1 MNNRLHAHPPAKP
14 SSRRR
19 LAFTLLE
26 LLAGISAAVL
36 ITLALA
42 TLFSSAGATVS
53 VGQRVSKLNRIA
65 ASVEHQMR
73 ADFRAITREGAL
85 VIRHAYAYDRPL
97 YSSPGA
103 PEPLLVPLYLDQPM
117 AERRPR
123 RVDEIVFFA
132 NGNFSTARS
141 PLSTLANRSGTSAR
155 IYYGHGSLLDLSS
168 PRLNA
173 QQRELLEEPD
183 FNFGVGEGFNLH
195 DDPEVMGYLGQPGG
209 VNELAAEWA
218 LLRHVTVLIPPS
230 ANLVEIPDAFP
241 GFTGNLANNA
251 RLRDGSRQVGFQPA
265 MPTLFRYPNALL
277 GEAIDYT
284 GSPEPTLRHQGAGAR
299 SARMIAAS
307 GLVDIATMDLAD
319 AMAYVRA
326 MHTGIGPGA
335 GAFNPVG
342 PYDAEFVNDPIGV
355 RPRRNAPGGGTP
367 LPQTQAELTGLVSTM
382 QAWMRQLMPADSD
395 GEDAEFGPN
404 QLAALGGV
412 RMRTA
417 FSPPNLFREY
427 TNEFQRADRPNDQ
440 IALVNNNFVGARAVG
455 FRPRTASGDRVRAP
469 SRPRSAACSEFIVE
483 WSFGQ
488 IEHDPDSPNRGE
500 LIWYGSA
507 DFVDNN
513 NSGTFTPG
521 SDQPFIRLY
530 RSDISFDPDTV
541 RPLVIDNVTGQFFTN
556 ADRPADRSPTLR
568 AIANR
573 TYAGGTI
580 QGAARIRAVQEGL
593 IHGIDP
599 IVASGPVYAYF
610 APGTDPTY
618 DPQSQGNFRTP
629 QQLANIAD
637 PIARAEAA
645 AVQPRETVEWPW
657 PKLVRIT
664 MTLADPEDPTFEQTY
679 QFVFDLGN

>member
-1 MNNRLHAHPPAKP
+1 MKKRQQSHGQRA
-14 SSRRR
+14 SRRR
-19 LAFTLLE
+19 QAFTLLE

-65 ASVEHQMR
+65 ASVEQQMR

-97 YSSPGA
+97 FSSSGV

-123 RVDEIVFFA
+123 RVDEIIFFA

-141 PLSTLANRSGTSAR
+141 PLSTLPNRSGATAR
-155 IYYGHGSLLDLSS
+155 IYYGHGSLLDLNS

-173 QQRELLEEPD
+173 QQREFLEEPD
-183 FNFGVGEGFNLH
+183 FNFGVGAGFNLH
-195 DDPEVMGYLGQPGG
+195 NDPEVMGYLGQPGG

-230 ANLVEIPDAFP
+230 ANLLEIPDAFP
-241 GFTGNLANNA
+241 GFTGNLAANA
-251 RLRDGSRQVGFQPA
+251 RLRDSSRQVGFQPA

-277 GEAIDYT
+277 GEALDYS
-284 GSPEPTLRHQGAGAR
+284 GAPEPTLRHQGGGAR

-307 GLVDIATMDLAD
+307 GLIDIATMDLAD

-326 MHTGIGPGA
+326 MHTGIGDGA
-335 GAFNPVG
+335 GPFQAIG
-342 PYDAEFVNDPIGV
+342 PYDSAFVNDPVGV

-367 LPQTQAELTGLVSTM
+367 LPQSQAQLEDLISTM
-382 QAWMRQLMPADSD
+382 HAWMRQLMPVDSD

-404 QLAALGGV
+404 QLASLGGV

-440 IALVNNNFVGARAVG
+440 LALVNNNFVGARAVG
-455 FRPRTASGDRVRAP
+455 FRPRTASSERVRAP

-488 IEHDPDSPNRGE
+488 IEHNPNSPRHGE

-507 DFVDNN
+507 GFEDNSNTGSFNPGPDF
-513 NSGTFTPG
+513 PL
-521 SDQPFIRLY
+521 IRLY
-530 RSDISFDPDTV
+530 RSDTGAEPDTA
-541 RPLVIDNVTGQFFTN
+541 RPLVVDNVTGQFFTSAN
-556 ADRPADRSPTLR
+556 FPADRSPTLVE
-568 AIANR
+568 ISNR
-573 TYAGGTI
+573 TYAGGAI
-580 QGAARIRAVQEGL
+580 QGVSRIRSVSEGL
-593 IHGIDP
+593 IHGIEP
-599 IVASGPVYAYF
+599 IPSAGPVYAYF

-618 DPQSQGNFRTP
+618 NPRNQNNYRTP

-637 PIARAEAA
+637 ANARAEASA
-645 AVQPRETVEWPW
+645 LQPKETLDWPW
-657 PKLVRIT
+657 PRLIRVT
-664 MTLADPEDPTFEQTY
+664 MTLSDPEDPTFEQTY
-679 QFVFDLGN
+679 QFVFDLGS